1 MKPIKY
7 KTWHKKKKKL
17 EKLNTKKLPSNGAVE
32 LLAYSGLKDKNGEE
46 IYEYDI
52 VKINENMGSIK
63 AGYYI
68 VCFDRGC
75 FMISKSEKLHYMD
88 NYLWVVADKCQRVK
102 NYFENKD
109 NWVELQIRAMR
120 QNRPAPIIVGKSS
133 IV

>member
-7 KTWHKKKKKL
+7 KTWHKKKKIL

-32 LLAYSGLKDKNGEE
+32 LLAYSGLKDKNGAE

-52 VKINENMGSIK
+52 VKVNENMGSIK

-88 NYLWVVADKCQRVK
+88 NYLWVVADKCQRIK

-109 NWVELQIRAMR
+109 NWVELQIRTMR
-120 QNRPAPIIVGKSS
+120 QNRPTPIIIGKSNS
-133 IV
+133 I

>member
-32 LLAYSGLKDKNGEE
+32 LLAYSGLKDKNGTE

-88 NYLWVVADKCQRVK
+88 NYLWVVADKCERVK

-120 QNRPAPIIVGKSS
+120 QNRPTPIIIGKSS
-133 IV
+133 PV

>member
-88 NYLWVVADKCQRVK
+88 NYLWVVADKCERIK

-109 NWVELQIRAMR
+109 NWVELQIRTMR
-120 QNRPAPIIVGKSS
+120 QNRPTPIIIGKSS
-133 IV
+133 PV